1 MFGAIFS
8 AHVALWRTPVG
19 IRLPRRAEL
28 CQFHCIKC
36 LTCIG
41 QLGGQKARGGK
52 MRRIWLS
59 LVAAGLA
66 SVPAIVSAQDLRKPP
81 GKEWLTVGG
90 DWHNTRY
97 STLTQITRGN
107 VKNLKAAWV
116 VHLGS
121 GLGQK
126 YSMEGTPIVKDGIM
140 YFATG
145 NDDVSALDARTGA
158 LIWEHR
164 SGLDQ
169 SISTVCCGWDN
180 RGVAVGEGK
189 VFVGQ
194 LDGTFV
200 ALDAKTGKQLWQTV
214 IGKWQDGYTITAAP
228 LYYKGAVYTGISGG
242 DREARGKLTA
252 LDAKTGK
259 ELWHFWTVPDP
270 GTRGS
275 ETWPAPND
283 PDPKRTQAYLHGG
296 ANIWQTPA
304 VDPDLGLIYFST
316 GQPGPTAIGIGNN
329 RPGDNLFSSSI
340 VALHMDGTYAWH
352 FQQVHHDLW
361 DFDCPSPVVLFD
373 QTYDGKLRKGIAEA
387 CKTGWIYILDRT
399 NGKPLIGIE
408 EKPVEQEPRNATAKT
423 QPIPVGDAVMPQCP
437 QPLGSWITKCIFGA
451 PWDVPVLMSPG
462 GNGGVNWAPMSYS
475 PQTGYFYVAAAD
487 RPSSRIAP
495 GSGKIA
501 PPALGA
507 KYSGTLTAVDSRTN
521 KIAWQ
526 KKTPYSIGQGS
537 GALTTASGLLFHG
550 EPDGNFQAYDAKTG
564 ERLWQWQTGAGADAP
579 AITYEID
586 GEQYVAIASGGVS
599 IQTAST
605 NGDVIWVFSLKGNRE
620 HTIAPFAAPDPP
632 PTEVSFNF
640 TGLLKGAVPVVK
652 TNAVK
657 MADYAFSPARITIAT
672 GTKVTFTNSG
682 NQPHNAAGADAGG
695 WDIGLLGNG
704 EAGSVTF
711 NKPGTYNFLCTPH
724 PFMIGQVIVTGPE
737 IASAPAVVVDSSGKK
752 ADGPMAMPGHE
763 AR

>member
-1 MFGAIFS
+1 MSHIFVPIAALVFAVIAPS
-8 AHVALWRTPVG
+8 VAW
-19 IRLPRRAEL
+19 
-28 CQFHCIKC
+28 
-36 LTCIG
+36 
-41 QLGGQKARGGK
+41 
-52 MRRIWLS
+52 
-59 LVAAGLA
+59 
-66 SVPAIVSAQDLRKPP
+66 AQGDLRKPA
-81 GKEWLTVGG
+81 GKEWLTIGG

-97 STLTQITRGN
+97 STLTQINRNN
-107 VKNLKAAWV
+107 VKNLKGAWV

-121 GLGQK
+121 GLGLK

-140 YFATG
+140 YIATG
-145 NDDVSALDARTGA
+145 NDDVYALDAKTGA
-158 LIWEHR
+158 LIWEHK
-164 SGLDQ
+164 SGIDQ
-169 SISTVCCGWDN
+169 AINTVCCGWDN

-200 ALDAKTGKQLWQTV
+200 ALDARTGNLLWQTL

-228 LYYKGAVYTGISGG
+228 LYYKGVVYTGISGG
-242 DREARGKLTA
+242 DREARGKLAA
-252 LDAKTGK
+252 LDAKSGK

-270 GTRGS
+270 GALGS
-275 ETWPAPND
+275 ETWQPPND
-283 PDPKRTQAYLHGG
+283 PDPKRAQAYLHGG

-316 GQPGPTAIGIGNN
+316 GQPGPQAIGVGAN

-340 VALHMDGTYAWH
+340 VALHLDGTYAWH

-373 QTYDGKLRKGIAEA
+373 QMYDGRLRKGVAEA

-408 EKPVEQEPRNATAKT
+408 ETAVEQEPRSATAAM

-437 QPLGSWITKCIFGA
+437 QPLEGWVTKCIFGA
-451 PWDVPVLMSPG
+451 PWDIPVLMSPG
-462 GNGGVNWAPMSYS
+462 GNGGPNWAPMSYS
-475 PQTGYFYVAAAD
+475 PKTGYFYVTAAD
-487 RPSSRIAP
+487 RPVSRIAP
-495 GSGKIA
+495 GSGKIL

-521 KIAWQ
+521 RIVWQ

-564 ERLWQWQTGAGADAP
+564 ELLWQWQTGAGADAP
-579 AITYEID
+579 AITYAVD
-586 GEQYVAIASGGVS
+586 GEQYVAIAVGGLS
-599 IQTAST
+599 IQTASA
-605 NGDVIWVFSLKGNRE
+605 NGDMIWVFSLKGNPR
-620 HTIAPFAAPDPP
+620 HRIAQFAAPNPP
-632 PTEVSFNF
+632 PKEVSFNF
-640 TGLLKGAVPVVK
+640 TGLLKGEVPVVK

-657 MADYAFSPARITIAT
+657 IADYAYSPARITVTT
-672 GTKVTFTNSG
+672 GTKVTFTNG
-682 NQPHNAAGADAGG
+682 GAQPHNAAGADAGG
-695 WDIGLLGNG
+695 WDVGLLAGG

-711 NKPGTYNFLCTPH
+711 NKPGTYSYICTPH
-724 PFMIGQVIVTGPE
+724 PFMIGQIIVTGPE
-737 IASAPAVVVDSSGKK
+737 NASTPAVVVESSGRK